1 MQSLQNSHA
10 VNINI
15 TKIFCAVV
23 QASSSTS
30 LFSRAIFPTPCRSMR
45 TPHSRIA
52 GRMRC
57 HRCGWYISP
66 PLSKRPLSNC
76 LAWRI
81 WCPEG
86 HFWHIFLVLTNYTLI
101 RRFFQQPLANP
112 SLANDASRFSQ
123 QCGPLHQCS
132 KVLLVKSPLKKSSA

>member
-101 RRFFQQPLANP
+101 RRFFSNP
-112 SLANDASRFSQ
+112 WQTHPWPTMLLDFRNNVAPCTNAQKCCLSSRR
-123 QCGPLHQCS
+123 
-132 KVLLVKSPLKKSSA
+132 